1 MTHSFYEHYQ
11 NTLRQEVPPVCWPL
25 LQAVFDCEPHEGEEP
40 GVSLANKQAVLAQLA
55 DREGAVPDAAV
66 IRKRIQRINEAVRDI
81 PTGDHLPLLRLISTK
96 QAFRIEWHQQ
106 ALQQQEMSG
115 LKAQVSADSVRAT
128 PHEAVEPA
136 MQKPPEYQVFISH
149 AWENESIEGY
159 LDEFVG
165 CLEQKLK
172 SCQGFTTKVWFDR
185 RDMRGNINRMADQYL
200 PAARDSDFALFMT
213 SEKWCRS
220 EDCQREATEF
230 YRRPGPEDHRPYCV
244 IQLIDSHDDL
254 DKPYRTIPNYPKFWV
269 EDYAHLTYL
278 WELESETIKNDF
290 VREIRDQI
298 CQYFRTVQPPPKK
311 TRRQK
316 SVSLRDFACCHLSG
330 NLDLAPHRTIETR
343 IQPNKDDDTTTTDTI
358 PAVQTLFDWVCTATP
373 AYRTTVLLG
382 GFGMGKTVTV
392 QLLAQKL
399 HDARQQNDAIPTPVY
414 LDFRRLIPQ
423 TRHGEAV
430 TTGID
435 ELIFIALDPE
445 HTEHNRAGQLRDLI
459 RAEPCVVIFDGLDEI
474 GNRIGREH
482 AVQLYRRFLELIPI
496 DVRQTEARAKT
507 ADYSVCPTRLLLTC
521 RTHFF
526 RDLREQE
533 GFFAGAHR
541 SHSGSN
547 RYQEYH
553 MAPLSLDKIQELF
566 QQYLG
571 AEQGAQAFE
580 LIQNI
585 HDLPGL
591 AKRPIMARFITEI
604 VDELIQRHQQ
614 GLPINI
620 ATVYDELFHSGIER
634 DQEKDPLLTKQDRKQ
649 ILIALAA
656 HLQQHALQHL
666 AADDLESWFD
676 TFAHTH
682 AGIRHLLSSQ
692 HINARNLLHTELEN
706 ASFLVRDN
714 ADKFRFAH
722 TSFFEYFLAEAL
734 LQALPDQ
741 HQLARLSHHTISR
754 ETRQFVLAIARSNNT
769 QVELQ
774 HGINQILCAETA
786 VEARLFCLRM
796 QQELHPDHT
805 LPQGANLSGLDLR
818 GLDMTGA
825 DTPITWQQV
834 NLSAAW
840 LNRWQAERI
849 HFRACNFQQTQLAN
863 ATFDHCTFTD
873 CQGMPQGLVS
883 ARGSGTELPAPWQ
896 IQLARGSAS
905 ERQQI
910 QQHWQNIPLGQVVNI
925 PTRTRFTAVAYSP
938 DGSFAISGSE
948 DGTVRQWDLATGAEI
963 RCLTGH
969 AGRVCSVAYSP
980 DGQLVLSGSAD
991 GAVRQ
996 WDLATGA
1003 EIRCLQG
1010 HTKSVWSVAYSG
1022 DGRFALSGSS
1032 DGTVRQW
1039 DLVTGAEIRSLQ
1051 GHTDWVRSVVV
1062 SPDGGTIFSCGDDR
1076 TVRQWDLSTGIEICC
1091 LKGHTESVCNVT
1103 ISSDG
1108 NTVLSG
1114 SVDGTV
1120 RQWDLATGAEICYFK
1135 GDIDVAYDV
1144 AFSPD
1149 GRTAFSGC
1157 SDSTMRQWDLA
1168 TGTEIRCFTGH
1179 KGPVVK
1185 VTISL
1190 DGNTVLSGSI
1200 DNTMRQWDLAT
1211 GEEMCCLKSHLV
1223 SVNSVITG
1231 SDSHAVLS
1239 DSYDGTV
1246 RLWELT
1252 ARGKIGRLQ
1261 NYAGWIY
1268 RLAISP
1274 DGQNALGSSD
1284 DGKVHQLKLATRIE
1298 LDCLKGY
1305 TGWARS
1311 AAYTLDGQVALSSS
1325 CDGKIYQWD
1334 LATGAEICCLT
1345 GHTGRVTN
1353 VLYSSDG
1360 HTVLSGSEDGTVR
1373 QWDLATRAEIRCLQG
1388 HTRAVS
1394 SVVISPDDET
1404 ALSGSAD
1411 GTVRQWDLATGV
1423 EIRCLRG
1430 HTRSVN
1436 SVSISPDDETALSG
1450 SADGT
1455 VRQWDL
1461 ATGTLRAIH
1470 YVLPDAWA
1478 MCDAQHRLLNQGGKL
1493 WKYAAVRTAT

>member
-1 MTHSFYEHYQ
+1 MTHRFYEHYQ

-55 DREGAVPDAAV
+55 DRKGAVPDAAV

-128 PHEAVEPA
+128 PHETVEPA

-149 AWENESIEGY
+149 AWENASIEGY

-172 SCQGFTTKVWFDR
+172 SCQGFTIKVWFDR
-185 RDMRGNINRMADQYL
+185 QDMRGNINRMADQYL

-230 YRRPGPEDHRPYCV
+230 SHRAGPQDHRPYCV

-254 DKPYRTIPNYPKFWV
+254 DEPYRAIPNYPKFWV
-269 EDYAHLTYL
+269 EDYAHLTHL

-311 TRRQK
+311 TRRPK
-316 SVSLRDFACCHLSG
+316 SVSLQDYARYHLPG
-330 NLDLAPHRTIETR
+330 NLDLAPRQVIETR
-343 IQPNKDDDTTTTDTI
+343 IKSRKSDHTITTDTI
-358 PAVQTLFDWVCTATP
+358 PAVQTLFDWVCAATP

-382 GFGMGKTVTV
+382 GFGMGKTVTA

-399 HDARQQNDAIPTPVY
+399 HDVRQQNDAIPTPVY

-435 ELIFIALDPE
+435 ELIFIALEPE
-445 HTEHNRAGQLRDLI
+445 HTEHQRAGQLRDLI
-459 RAEPCVVIFDGLDEI
+459 RTEPCVVIFDGLDEI

-482 AVQLYRRFLELIPI
+482 AVQLYRRFLELIPS
-496 DVRQTEARAKT
+496 DVRQAEARAKI

-526 RDLREQE
+526 RDLREQD
-533 GFFAGAHR
+533 GFFTGAHR

-656 HLQQHALQHL
+656 YLQQHALQHL

-714 ADKFRFAH
+714 ADKFCFAH

-741 HQLARLSHHTISR
+741 HQLAPLSDHTISR
-754 ETRQFVLAIARSNNT
+754 ETCQFVRAIAQSNNT
-769 QVELQ
+769 QANLQ
-774 HGINQILCAETA
+774 HGIHQILCAEA
-786 VEARLFCLRM
+786 AAEARLFCLQM

-805 LPQGANLSGLDLR
+805 LPQGANLSDLDLR
-818 GLDMTGA
+818 GLDMTGNS
-825 DTPITWQQV
+825 TPVTWQQV

-840 LNRWQAERI
+840 LNRSQAERI
-849 HFRACNFQQTQLAN
+849 HFRACNFQHTQLAN
-863 ATFDHCTFTD
+863 ATFDQCTFTD
-873 CQGMPQGLVS
+873 CQGMPQGLAS
-883 ARGSGTELPAPWQ
+883 ARGSGTELPAAWQ
-896 IQLARGSAS
+896 AQLVSEAAP
-905 ERQQI
+905 ERQPI
-910 QQHWQNIPLGQVVNI
+910 KQHWQDISLGQVVHI
-925 PTRTRFTAVAYSP
+925 PTRTTFNAVAYSP
-938 DGSFAISGSE
+938 DGQFALSGSDDGTVRQWDLATGVEIRCLQGHTSQVNSVAYSPDGQFALSGSVDGTVRQWDLAAGAEIRSLQGDTGAVYSVAYSPDGQFALSGSVDGTLRQWDLATGAEIRSLQGHTGSVWSVAYSPDGQFALSGSVDGIVRQWDLATGAEIRSLQGHTDWVRSVAYSPDGRFALSGSE

-963 RCLTGH
+963 RSLQGHTGS
-969 AGRVCSVAYSP
+969 VWSVAYSP
-980 DGQLVLSGSAD
+980 DGQ
-991 GAVRQ
+991 
-996 WDLATGA
+996 
-1003 EIRCLQG
+1003 
-1010 HTKSVWSVAYSG
+1010 
-1022 DGRFALSGSS
+1022 F
-1032 DGTVRQW
+1032 
-1039 DLVTGAEIRSLQ
+1039 
-1051 GHTDWVRSVVV
+1051 
-1062 SPDGGTIFSCGDDR
+1062 
-1076 TVRQWDLSTGIEICC
+1076 
-1091 LKGHTESVCNVT
+1091 
-1103 ISSDG
+1103 
-1108 NTVLSG
+1108 
-1114 SVDGTV
+1114 
-1120 RQWDLATGAEICYFK
+1120 
-1135 GDIDVAYDV
+1135 
-1144 AFSPD
+1144 
-1149 GRTAFSGC
+1149 
-1157 SDSTMRQWDLA
+1157 
-1168 TGTEIRCFTGH
+1168 
-1179 KGPVVK
+1179 
-1185 VTISL
+1185 
-1190 DGNTVLSGSI
+1190 
-1200 DNTMRQWDLAT
+1200 
-1211 GEEMCCLKSHLV
+1211 
-1223 SVNSVITG
+1223 
-1231 SDSHAVLS
+1231 
-1239 DSYDGTV
+1239 
-1246 RLWELT
+1246 
-1252 ARGKIGRLQ
+1252 
-1261 NYAGWIY
+1261 
-1268 RLAISP
+1268 
-1274 DGQNALGSSD
+1274 
-1284 DGKVHQLKLATRIE
+1284 
-1298 LDCLKGY
+1298 
-1305 TGWARS
+1305 
-1311 AAYTLDGQVALSSS
+1311 
-1325 CDGKIYQWD
+1325 
-1334 LATGAEICCLT
+1334 
-1345 GHTGRVTN
+1345 
-1353 VLYSSDG
+1353 
-1360 HTVLSGSEDGTVR
+1360 
-1373 QWDLATRAEIRCLQG
+1373 
-1388 HTRAVS
+1388 
-1394 SVVISPDDET
+1394 
-1404 ALSGSAD
+1404 
-1411 GTVRQWDLATGV
+1411 
-1423 EIRCLRG
+1423 
-1430 HTRSVN
+1430 
-1436 SVSISPDDETALSG
+1436 
-1450 SADGT
+1450 
-1455 VRQWDL
+1455 
-1461 ATGTLRAIH
+1461 
-1470 YVLPDAWA
+1470 
-1478 MCDAQHRLLNQGGKL
+1478 
-1493 WKYAAVRTAT
+1493 